1 MKPLPVFKNTSPE
14 EEVHE
19 DPVSISSSP
28 VFTLSSVFIF
38 RGGGTVNSHKAVSIK
53 VHHIGANPLFNS
65 TPIHQKQVVVQL
77 LPLQQVVQVTYLP
90 L

>member
-1 MKPLPVFKNTSPE
+1 MKPLPVFRNTSPE

-53 VHHIGANPLFNS
+53 VHHIGANPLLNS
-65 TPIHQKQVVVQL
+65 TPIKAGVLAALVDL
-77 LPLQQVVQVTYLP
+77 CK
-90 L
+90 